1 MVFPVAGGGDGGW
14 ADMRSFALQVL
25 RGRWLMVFAT
35 SILMSVSGASYSFGL
50 YSNDI
55 KSTLGYDQSTLNLL
69 SFFKDLGSNIGLV
82 SGLVSEIT
90 PPWVVLS
97 VGAVFNFCGYFMLW
111 LAVTQK
117 IARPKVWHMCF
128 YIFIGANSHTFTNT
142 GALITGVK
150 NFPESRGVVIGVN
163 EGYISLSTAIV
174 TQFYHAF
181 YGNDTKALIF
191 LMASLPMAVSFV
203 FIRVIR
209 IIKGA
214 RQPNVAKVFFQFLY
228 ISLSLA
234 LFLLIMIIVQKNV
247 KFTQS
252 AYGGSVA
259 VVLFLLFLPLAV
271 VIKQEYMLWK
281 SSKKVINDRSPS
293 TRTSEIEKQNPETP
307 PSAKALPFTSPTS
320 SPPSPSAENQDS
332 CWKTMFQKVDRGEDH
347 TILQAVFS
355 IDMLLLFLATTCAL
369 GGTLTVMD
377 NLGQLGLSFGY
388 SRADIS
394 MFASLISIWIY
405 FGKILGGVVSEILLT
420 KYKFPRTLMLTLV
433 LLLSCAG
440 FLLIAFKAPYALYIS
455 SIIIGLCF
463 GAQWPLIF
471 AIISE
476 LFGLKYYSTLYNF
489 GVVASPVG
497 SFLLNVKTTGYL
509 YDREAKKQLAALGL
523 ERKPGEELNCVGGDC
538 FKLPFILITAV
549 TLFATLL
556 SLILVL
562 RTSNF
567 YKGDIYKKFREKV
580 KAAESGQVMA
590 DDNGVGLPKVNESQN
605 TVLSINF
612 N

>member
-1 MVFPVAGGGDGGW
+1 MVFPAAGGGDGGW
-14 ADMRSFALQVL
+14 ADMRSFASQVL

-35 SILMSVSGASYSFGL
+35 FILMSVSGASYSFGL

-69 SFFKDLGSNIGLV
+69 SFFKDLGSNVGLV
-82 SGLVSEIT
+82 SGLINEIT
-90 PPWVVLS
+90 PTWVVLS
-97 VGAVFNFCGYFMLW
+97 VGAAFSFCGYFMLW

-128 YIFIGANSHTFTNT
+128 YIFIGGNAHTFTNT
-142 GALITGVK
+142 GALITCVK
-150 NFPESRGVVIGVN
+150 NFPESRGVVIGVSN
-163 EGYISLSTAIV
+163 GYLSLSTAIM

-181 YGNDTKALIF
+181 YGDDTKSLIL
-191 LMASLPMAVSFV
+191 LMASLPMAISFI

-209 IIKGA
+209 IIMGA
-214 RQPNVAKVFFQFLY
+214 RQPKETKVFYQFLY

-234 LFLLIMIIVQKNV
+234 GFLLIMIIVQKINIV

-259 VVLFLLFLPLAV
+259 GVLFLLFLPLAV

-281 SSKKVINDRSPS
+281 SSNKATNDRSPS
-293 TRTSEIEKQNPETP
+293 TRTSEIEKQNRETP
-307 PSAKALPFTSPTS
+307 PSEKALPFTSATLSQPNA
-320 SPPSPSAENQDS
+320 SAENQDS
-332 CWKTMFQKVDRGEDH
+332 CWKTMFQKVERGEDH

-355 IDMLLLFLATTCAL
+355 IDMFLLFLATTCGL

-388 SRADIS
+388 SRGDIS
-394 MFASLISIWIY
+394 IFASLMSIWIY

-440 FLLIAFKAPYALYIS
+440 FLLIAFSPPYALYIA
-455 SIIIGLCF
+455 SIIIGFCF

-549 TLFATLL
+549 TLFGTLV

-567 YKGDIYKKFREKV
+567 YKSDIYKKFREQVKV
-580 KAAESGQVMA
+580 AEAGQVMA
-590 DDNGVGLPKVNESQN
+590 DNNGVGLPKVNESQN
-605 TVLSINF
+605 TV
-612 N
+612 